1 MMASLLQKVT
11 KSDYLGKMLSSFG
24 IGGDKKDF
32 ISKKASTTKRIQ
44 T

>member
-11 KSDYLGKMLSSFG
+11 KRDYLGKMLYSFG

-32 ISKKASTTKRIQ
+32 ISKKASTKRIQ